1 MADEST
7 DWNSLTT
14 LEDWAGVLQ
23 ALLVAGEASIRSGD
37 PIERGAAQKRLI
49 EFVLESPNSIAIE
62 LDELARGAID
72 AILLPGKEQA
82 LAQLAQHMREIAK
95 HLSK

>member
-1 MADEST
+1 MAAEST

-14 LEDWAGVLQ
+14 VEDWARALHG
-23 ALLVAGEASIRSGD
+23 LLVVGEASIRSGD

-49 EFVLESPNSIAIE
+49 EFVLESPNSLAIE

-82 LAQLAQHMREIAK
+82 LAQLAQQMRELAK
-95 HLSK
+95 HLPK

>member
-14 LEDWAGVLQ
+14 LADWAGALH

-82 LAQLAQHMREIAK
+82 LVHLAQHMRELAK